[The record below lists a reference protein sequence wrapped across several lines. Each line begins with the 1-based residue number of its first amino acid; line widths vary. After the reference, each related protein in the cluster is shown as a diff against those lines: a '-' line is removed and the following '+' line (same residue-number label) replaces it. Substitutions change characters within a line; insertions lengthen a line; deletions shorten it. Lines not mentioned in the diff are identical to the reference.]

1 MESNSRASLY
11 LNKHDRRE
19 KLTIRVD
26 GTDLERFTA
35 EVFEGAGM
43 SREDAATEA
52 RVLVWANMRGVDS
65 HGVARLDSY
74 LAAADGGRMKV
85 KPNICVIGERAAAIY
100 IEADHAF
107 GPVVT
112 DFAVGLV
119 ADKAKQAGVGWALIR
134 NTTHQ
139 GAMGYYT
146 EQLALRGLAG
156 IAVVTNPPN
165 MAHPGTRAAG
175 VHNSPIS
182 FAVPGPEDRGPLV
195 LDMATSI
202 AAFGKVMVAS
212 DKGESIPDTW
222 ALDEHGNPTTDPAA
236 ARTLRPAGEY
246 KGYGLALLFECFT
259 GLMAANPL
267 VSPNILDNKTGTAQP
282 GAQNSFLCAVDVSM
296 FGDLVDY
303 RQEVEDLI
311 RAEKSLPR
319 QDGVDEVFVPGD
331 PELKTLEERTREGVP
346 MPPGTWAKIEV
357 AAQRFGLEL
366 PRKV

>member
-1 MESNSRASLY
+1 MKTRMIHALGLFFLASIFAGTAFADEASVKASMKARFAKVMAL
-11 LNKHDRRE
+11 K
-19 KLTIRVD
+19 D
-26 GTDLERFTA
+26 GGA
-35 EVFEGAGM
+35 VGEGADGM
-43 SREDAATEA
+43 LHA
-52 RVLVWANMRGVDS
+52 RAG
-65 HGVARLDSY
+65 LDE
-74 LAAADGGRMKV
+74 DGGKL
-85 KPNICVIGERAAAIY
+85 IAA
-100 IEADHAF
+100 EN
-107 GPVVT
+107 T
-112 DFAVGLV
+112 DRKTFYEI
-119 ADKAKQAGVGWALIR
+119 KAKQAGGGWALIR

-146 EQLALRGLAG
+146 EQLARRGLAG

>member
-1 MESNSRASLY
+1 VTEL
-11 LNKHDRRE
+11 
-19 KLTIRVD
+19 RVD
-26 GTDLERFTA
+26 GKDLERFTA
-35 EVFEGAGM
+35 QAFEGVGM
-43 SREDAATEA
+43 SPEDAAVEA
-52 RVLVWANMRGVDS
+52 EVLVWANMRGVDS
-65 HGVARLDSY
+65 HGVARIESY
-74 LAAADGGRMKV
+74 LAAADSGSMKV
-85 KPNICVIGERAAAIY
+85 KPDVRIISERAAALY
-100 IEADHAF
+100 IEGDHAF

-112 DFAVGLV
+112 SYAVGLV
-119 ADKAKQAGVGWALIR
+119 AEKAKQAGVGWALIR

-182 FAVPGPEDRGPLV
+182 FAVPGPDGRGPLV

-202 AAFGKVMVAS
+202 AAFGKVMVAG
-212 DKGESIPDTW
+212 DKGVPIPDTW
-222 ALDEHGNPTTDPAA
+222 ALDADGDPTTDPAA

-259 GLMAANPL
+259 SLMAANPL
-267 VSPNILDNKTGTAQP
+267 VSPNILADKTGPATS

-296 FGDLVDY
+296 FGDLTDY

-331 PELKTLEERTREGVP
+331 PELRTLAERERDGVP

-357 AAQRFGLEL
+357 AAERFGLEL
-366 PRKV
+366 PKQV

>member
-1 MESNSRASLY
+1 
-11 LNKHDRRE
+11 
-19 KLTIRVD
+19 
-26 GTDLERFTA
+26 
-35 EVFEGAGM
+35 
-43 SREDAATEA
+43 
-52 RVLVWANMRGVDS
+52 
-65 HGVARLDSY
+65 
-74 LAAADGGRMKV
+74 
-85 KPNICVIGERAAAIY
+85 
-100 IEADHAF
+100 
-107 GPVVT
+107 
-112 DFAVGLV
+112 
-119 ADKAKQAGVGWALIR
+119 
-134 NTTHQ
+134 
-139 GAMGYYT
+139 
-146 EQLALRGLAG
+146 
-156 IAVVTNPPN
+156 
-165 MAHPGTRAAG
+165 
-175 VHNSPIS
+175 
-182 FAVPGPEDRGPLV
+182 GPEDRGPLV

-267 VSPNILDNKTGTAQP
+267 VSPNILDNKMGTAQP